1 MKRFIDLSLSSLAL
15 LIFSPIFIFLI
26 FIIWIQ
32 DFKNPIYS
40 APRIGKNR
48 KKFIMYKLRSMN
60 INASLSGV
68 ESTSTDDKRIT
79 KIGKITR
86 KFKLDEISQLIN
98 VFLGSMSL
106 VGPRPNTPKGIE
118 NYTKLEQELLSIKP
132 GITDFASIIFS
143 DEGEILKNSENPDLD
158 YDKLIRPR
166 KSILGIFYLKNS
178 SLIIDF
184 YLCIITLISIFSKKI
199 ALKLIE
205 RILKTLNADEEII
218 KIASR
223 AEKLRPMSPPK

>member
-1 MKRFIDLSLSSLAL
+1 MKRFIDLSLSFLAL
-15 LIFSPIFIFLI
+15 LIISPIFIFLI

-40 APRIGKNR
+40 APRIGKNS

-60 INASLSGV
+60 TNASLSGV

-79 KIGKITR
+79 KIGKIIR

-118 NYTKLEQELLSIKP
+118 NYTKLEQELLSVKP

-199 ALKLIE
+199 TLKLIE
-205 RILKTLNADEEII
+205 RVLITLNADEEII

-223 AEKLRPMSPPK
+223 TEKLRPMSPPK

>member
-1 MKRFIDLSLSSLAL
+1 MKRFIDFSLSFSAL

-40 APRIGKNR
+40 APRMGKNS

-68 ESTSTDDKRIT
+68 ESTSSDDKRIT
-79 KIGKITR
+79 KIGKIIR

-118 NYTKLEQELLSIKP
+118 NYTKLEQELLSVKP

-143 DEGEILKNSENPDLD
+143 DEGEILKNSKDPDLD

-199 ALKLIE
+199 ALKLIKK
-205 RILKTLNADEEII
+205 ILNTLNADEEII

-223 AEKLRPMSPPK
+223 AEKLRPMSPPN

>member
-1 MKRFIDLSLSSLAL
+1 MKRFIDLSSSFLAL
-15 LIFSPIFIFLI
+15 LIFSPIFVFLI

-40 APRIGKNR
+40 APRMGKNS
-48 KKFIMYKLRSMN
+48 KKFIMYKLRSMKV
-60 INASLSGV
+60 NASLSGV
-68 ESTSTDDKRIT
+68 ESTSSDDKRIT
-79 KIGKITR
+79 KIGKIIR

-118 NYTKLEQELLSIKP
+118 NYTKLEKELLSVKP

-143 DEGEILKNSENPDLD
+143 DEGEILKNSKDPDLD

-184 YLCIITLISIFSKKI
+184 YLCIITLISIFSKKL

-205 RILKTLNADEEII
+205 KILNTLNADEEII

-223 AEKLRPMSPPK
+223 AEKLTPMSPPK

>member
-1 MKRFIDLSLSSLAL
+1 MKRFIDLSLSFLAL
-15 LIFSPIFIFLI
+15 LIISPIFIFLI

-40 APRIGKNR
+40 APRIGKNS

-79 KIGKITR
+79 KIGKIIR

-118 NYTKLEQELLSIKP
+118 NYTKLEQELLSVKP

-166 KSILGIFYLKNS
+166 KSILGIFYLKNY

-223 AEKLRPMSPPK
+223 TEKLRPMSPPK

>member
-143 DEGEILKNSENPDLD
+143 DEGEILKNSKDPDLD